1 MKKITLLA
9 FLLATLSMHAYKE
22 RIFHIF
28 QRLHKEEEFEGHG
41 IGLAN
46 CRKIADMHGG
56 KIWVESEKD
65 KGSIFKF
72 TIMNLTP

>member
-1 MKKITLLA
+1 YHEFYVSDNGIGIDP
-9 FLLATLSMHAYKE
+9 AYSE

-46 CRKIADMHGG
+46 CKKIAEMHGG
-56 KIWVESEKD
+56 RIWVESEKD
-65 KGSIFKF
+65 KGSTFKF
-72 TIMNLTP
+72 TIMNLKP